1 MFDFIE
7 DKFKK
12 SLSDNSIDTK
22 LYDVYNVKR
31 GLRNADGTGVLVA
44 LTKIS
49 DVHGYRIVDGKKI
62 DDDGH
67 LYYRGIDI
75 YDLMIKD
82 TFGYEKVCYLIL
94 FGHLPSDKDL
104 FKFHEILSE
113 EYNLPNEFLENHILK
128 NPSKNL
134 MNLIQRAVLALYSFD
149 DDPDNTDPMEV
160 LKKGIALLAKMPA
173 IICYSLQAKKHYIDN
188 ESLTIH
194 HPNKDY
200 SIAENILYLSRN
212 NGEFTKL
219 EAETLDLSL
228 IIHADHGGGNNSTFV
243 NVVIGST
250 ATDIYSAISGSLGS
264 LKGPR
269 HGGAN
274 SQVEDMMETIINDIS
289 FDATDEEITKII
301 NKILDKKY
309 FDNSGLIYG
318 IGHAIYSLSDPRAIL
333 LKEKCRELSKMK
345 NQEKAFSFYERLEQ
359 IAINE
364 LKKRKGEGFNCCANV
379 DFYSGLTYKLLNIP
393 RDLFTPIFAT
403 ARVVGWLAHNI
414 EHKLSCNKIIRP
426 ATKYV
431 GEINKK

>member
-49 DVHGYRIVDGKKI
+49 DVHGYILGDRKKI
-62 DDDGH
+62 ADDGH

>member
-49 DVHGYRIVDGKKI
+49 DVHGYQIVDGKKI

-113 EYNLPNEFLENHILK
+113 EYNLPKEFLENHILK